1 MDLPFDLSINTSYNQ
16 YNMEFYITEELL
28 EKEIDKLPKIKE
40 FETLQFLLTSE
51 ESVKLFIPELDDYDL
66 RNRKVDKYGNLYF
79 TQNKEK
85 VTIFSYKD
93 DMQVPL
99 IPGFYYIY

>member
-93 DMQVPL
+93 DMQVP
-99 IPGFYYIY
+99 

>member
-51 ESVKLFIPELDDYDL
+51 ESVKLFI
-66 RNRKVDKYGNLYF
+66 
-79 TQNKEK
+79 
-85 VTIFSYKD
+85 
-93 DMQVPL
+93 
-99 IPGFYYIY
+99 